1 MCNSK
6 LQRICCVCEKTLYG
20 RSDKVFCDIT
30 CKNKYHASVRKH
42 VKTVRKET
50 IKILTKNYNILA
62 YLKGKDSERFMVKKL
77 ELQRMGFNFDV
88 ISGLETNKFGIRM
101 NVFEFSWY
109 YSKNQNITVFRDK
122 SQQEI
127 SPFVYKR
134 WELNFPLN
142 STT

>member
-1 MCNSK
+1 M
-6 LQRICCVCEKTLYG
+6 
-20 RSDKVFCDIT
+20 
-30 CKNKYHASVRKH
+30 RKH

-77 ELQRMGFNFDV
+77 ELQRMGFDFDV

-134 WELNFPLN
+134 WELNFPFN